1 MLEKDATWVAIGF
14 VLFILLLI
22 YFKIPKT
29 VGKLLDDRAKMIND
43 ELEEATKLRE
53 EAQAILSDFQKKQKY
68 AEKLAKDLIN
78 NAKKAAK
85 NYEKEAK
92 EKFDESILRRKKL
105 IDEKLKNA
113 EIEAVNEI
121 KNNLSDIVLSAVE
134 KSLSNG
140 NIKDKAAI
148 DILNEGIDQIKK

>member
-53 EAQAILSDFQKKQKY
+53 EAQAILSDFQKKQKD

>member
-29 VGKLLDDRAKMIND
+29 IGRLLDDRAKMINA

-53 EAQAILSDFQKKQKY
+53 EAQLVLSDFQKKQKD

-78 NAKKAAK
+78 DAKKAAK

-92 EKFDESILRRKKL
+92 EKFDERLQRRKKL

-121 KNNLSDIVLSAVE
+121 KNNVSDIVLSAVE
-134 KSLSNG
+134 SSLSNG
-140 NIKDKAAI
+140 NIKDKAA
-148 DILNEGIDQIKK
+148 DNILNEGINQIKK

>member
-1 MLEKDATWVAIGF
+1 
-14 VLFILLLI
+14 
-22 YFKIPKT
+22 
-29 VGKLLDDRAKMIND
+29 MIS
-43 ELEEATKLRE
+43 
-53 EAQAILSDFQKKQKY
+53 LSLSKYTFNSSNKFRGKKQKD